1 MAKKCTK
8 SVLYEQS
15 FCFANR
21 TYCCVPVIVSWALH
35 NLGPLLHGS
44 GAPQVGEITR
54 LGGGGG
60 GKKITLLYMQY

>member
-1 MAKKCTK
+1 MAKKCKK

-35 NLGPLLHGS
+35 NLGPVYME
-44 GAPQVGEITR
+44 VGHP
-54 LGGGGG
+54 G
-60 GKKITLLYMQY
+60 